1 MKEEIEDIVIEK
13 IKNGDYQACRY
24 IVDKYKSYVFQI
36 ALRIVKIRED
46 AEEVAQDSF
55 VKAFR
60 AIGNFKYES
69 KFSTWLYRITFNN
82 AVSRTRRKQIFKDE
96 INEEV
101 IESGH
106 LVSLA
111 SGMENL
117 KQADREKILYEAM
130 QDLSDEE
137 KVLISLYYFED
148 NSMAEVAGVT
158 GLDENLVKVK
168 VHRTRKKLYK
178 NLTDLMGIKQE
189 DLL

>member
-117 KQADREKILYEAM
+117 KQADRKKILYEAM